1 MMDHGSADGEYI
13 MIKIKY
19 TSTHIYAHS
28 LKDYTADFI
37 CHGISI
43 ITKTFISDAG
53 PHVTKAIQQGC
64 SVVFIFWPLYTLNTL
79 YVSV

>member
-1 MMDHGSADGEYI
+1 MMDRDSVDGEYI

-19 TSTHIYAHS
+19 TSTHTYTHF

-53 PHVTKAIQQGC
+53 HHVTWATPWRC
-64 SVVFIFWPLYTLNTL
+64 SVGFTFWPLNILNKL
-79 YVSV
+79 